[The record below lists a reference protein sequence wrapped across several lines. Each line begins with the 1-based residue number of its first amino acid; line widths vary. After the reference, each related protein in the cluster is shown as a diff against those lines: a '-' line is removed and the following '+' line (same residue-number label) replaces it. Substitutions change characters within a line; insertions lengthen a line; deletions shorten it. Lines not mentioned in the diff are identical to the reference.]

1 VQEKPD
7 AAWHFYRTPNGRFVV
22 SEEIRDTLGDGP
34 PKKELGA
41 LLDRIQYNRAL
52 PRDTGSLGQGLYE
65 ARLTHR
71 SNEYRLY
78 FAHGPQGEH
87 VLLGLA
93 FHMKGSRGAQDRVI
107 DLARDRLADWLAR
120 I

>member
-1 VQEKPD
+1 MQEKPD
-7 AAWHFYRTPNGRFVV
+7 AVWHFYRTPNGRPVV
-22 SEEIRDTLGDGP
+22 SEEIRDVLGEGP

-41 LLDRIQYNRAL
+41 LLGRIQYNRAL
-52 PRDTGSLGQGLYE
+52 PRDTGYLDHGLYE

-93 FHMKGSRGAQDRVI
+93 FHMKGSRGAQDRVVNTS
-107 DLARDRLADWLAR
+107 RDRLAEWLER

>member
-1 VQEKPD
+1 MQEKPD
-7 AAWHFYRTPNGRFVV
+7 AVWHFYRTPNGRPVV
-22 SEEIRDTLGDGP
+22 SEEIKDVLGDGP

-41 LLDRIQYNRAL
+41 LLSRIQYNRAL
-52 PRDTGSLGQGLYE
+52 PRDTGCLGRGLYE
-65 ARLTHR
+65 ARLSHA

-87 VLLGLA
+87 VLLALA

-107 DLARDRLADWLAR
+107 DLARNRLVDWLER